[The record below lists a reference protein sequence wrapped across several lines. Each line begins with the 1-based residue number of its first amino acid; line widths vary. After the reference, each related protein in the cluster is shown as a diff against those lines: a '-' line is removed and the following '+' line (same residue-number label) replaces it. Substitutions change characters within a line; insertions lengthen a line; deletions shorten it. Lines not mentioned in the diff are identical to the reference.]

1 MKYQLLPE
9 KQLIELAKNGDILAF
24 ECLFLENQ
32 DYIKKWIFSLCKGN
46 DTMAEEIFQIASFK
60 TWNKI
65 GQFKGEC
72 KFKTWACSISRN
84 LFIDMK
90 RKSDKRSEI
99 CLEIDPDGD
108 GVRKARKEASIEIDP
123 LKKFKSQELQEF
135 LFNVLEK
142 LSPEHRNVLRYYAL
156 EQLSYEEIAKAM
168 QCSIGTVMS
177 RLFYARK
184 KAQKVF
190 YQTKKRKD
198 YCDSY

>member
-1 MKYQLLPE
+1 MDNFNE
-9 KQLIELAKNGDILAF
+9 LI
-24 ECLFLENQ
+24 
-32 DYIKKWIFSLCKGN
+32 
-46 DTMAEEIFQIASFK
+46 
-60 TWNKI
+60 
-65 GQFKGEC
+65 
-72 KFKTWACSISRN
+72 R
-84 LFIDMK
+84 K
-90 RKSDKRSEI
+90 RKQY
-99 CLEIDPDGD
+99 
-108 GVRKARKEASIEIDP
+108 KAIREDMYKCESKDRLSKILKKKVETTMIGALSSIEEH
-123 LKKFKSQELQEF
+123 FSF
-135 LFNVLEK
+135 LWENDGEK